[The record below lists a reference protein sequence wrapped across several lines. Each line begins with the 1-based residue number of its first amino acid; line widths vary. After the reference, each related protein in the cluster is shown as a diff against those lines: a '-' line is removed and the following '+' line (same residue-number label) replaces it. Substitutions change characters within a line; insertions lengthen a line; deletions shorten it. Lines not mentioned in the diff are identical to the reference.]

1 MIGDAGTGISL
12 AGRMCRTATG
22 AALVLRNP
30 GWVDDWEIVKQ
41 EHASM
46 RDDKGGTLM
55 LQTTIGRAPQQRQ
68 IPVLV
73 VEDDDATREA
83 LHYLLADSG
92 YEVMEAVNGALA
104 LERLRADEEPC
115 VVLVDWWMPEMDG
128 LRLLDTITHTPT
140 LASHLTFV
148 LMTAA
153 YTPSLY
159 DMPPVRQLMRQG
171 RFRLLKKPFDIDNV
185 LSLVGD
191 AVDDLDD
198 HLDGVGHARRK
209 ARNCSWIS

>member
-1 MIGDAGTGISL
+1 
-12 AGRMCRTATG
+12 
-22 AALVLRNP
+22 
-30 GWVDDWEIVKQ
+30 
-41 EHASM
+41 
-46 RDDKGGTLM
+46 M
-55 LQTTIGRAPQQRQ
+55 LQTTIGRAPPQRQ

-73 VEDDDATREA
+73 VEDDEATREA

-92 YEVMEAVNGALA
+92 YEVAEAANGALA
-104 LERLRADEEPC
+104 LERLRADAEPC

-140 LASHLTFV
+140 LANHLTFV

-159 DMPPVRQLMRQG
+159 DMAPVRQLMRQG

-191 AVDDLDD
+191 AADNMDNQIDAM
-198 HLDGVGHARRK
+198 GHARRK
-209 ARNCSWIS
+209 AGDSAWVG

>member
-1 MIGDAGTGISL
+1 
-12 AGRMCRTATG
+12 
-22 AALVLRNP
+22 
-30 GWVDDWEIVKQ
+30 
-41 EHASM
+41 
-46 RDDKGGTLM
+46 M

-92 YEVMEAVNGALA
+92 YEVTEAINGVAA
-104 LERLRADEEPC
+104 LERLRAKREPC
-115 VVLVDWWMPEMDG
+115 VVLADWWMPGMDG
-128 LRLLDTITHTPT
+128 LRLLEAINHTPT
-140 LASHLTFV
+140 LANRLSFV

-159 DMPPVRQLMRQG
+159 DTPPVRQLIRQG

-185 LSLVGD
+185 LSLVEN
-191 AVDDLDD
+191 AIDDLDD

-209 ARNCSWIS
+209 ARDCSGVS